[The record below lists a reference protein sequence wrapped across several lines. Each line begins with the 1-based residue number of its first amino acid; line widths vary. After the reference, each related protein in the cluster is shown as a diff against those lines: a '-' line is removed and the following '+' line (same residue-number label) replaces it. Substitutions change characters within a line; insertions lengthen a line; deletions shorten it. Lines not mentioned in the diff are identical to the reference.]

1 MKFIISFLMVNFEII
16 SQNIIINKYLG
27 LKFRLYFINKYK
39 EAHMKKIIIIIF
51 ISLIS
56 FVLIGCGNH
65 TLEYSSVYR
74 DDYKTGGNIDFGY
87 QPLSRMIIF
96 GGEGQVI
103 QYYDKNIVKGWTEE
117 GNRVGFKIIPPK
129 GLDNYQSGYAIIDNE
144 KILSDEFYKSNED
157 NQDYIAQFF
166 PIVRED
172 KKEVTIKIIWQDGV
186 DAQIYH
192 LVIKEGTIFG
202 QKG

>member
-1 MKFIISFLMVNFEII
+1 
-16 SQNIIINKYLG
+16 
-27 LKFRLYFINKYK
+27 
-39 EAHMKKIIIIIF
+39 MKKIIIIIF

-74 DDYKTGGNIDFGY
+74 DDYKTGGNIDFEY
-87 QPLSRMIIF
+87 QPLSRTIIF

-129 GLDNYQSGYAIIDNE
+129 GLDNYQSGYAIIDNK

-172 KKEVTIKIIWQDGV
+172 KKEVIIKIIWQDGV